1 MKITNKPGSDYKPAP
16 EGIHS
21 ALCVDVIDL
30 GLVETAYGEKPKLR
44 LVFELEAKMDDGRP
58 FIQTKPF
65 TASLHQKSTLNGFIS
80 KWRGR
85 PIGEN
90 ETVDLDKLLGAQAT
104 LVISHVTAQ
113 DGSGKVFS
121 SIDAVSKPTKKLVA
135 SGEYDPAAARQRI
148 ADYKAKAPA
157 TGKPV
162 AKVNKPAP
170 VEPADDEDPFRI

>member
-1 MKITNKPGSDYKPAP
+1 MKITNTPGSSYTPAP

-30 GLVETAYGEKPKLR
+30 GLVETAYGEKPKVR
-44 LVFELEAKMDDGRP
+44 LVFELDAKMEDKRP
-58 FIQTKPF
+58 FIQTKSF

-85 PIGEN
+85 PITEN

-104 LVISHVTAQ
+104 LVISHVQAQ

-121 SIDAVSKPTKKLVA
+121 SIDAVSKPTKKLTA
-135 SGEYDPAAARQRI
+135 SGEYDPGAARQRI
-148 ADYKAKAPA
+148 ADYKAKQPG
-157 TGKPV
+157 TKPV
-162 AKVNKPAP
+162 VKASE
-170 VEPADDEDPFRI
+170 EPPLEEPNF